1 LRSPPFTDTRVV
13 LHNGF
18 DAMSPVEKGWRVTF
32 LQLEAILAQHASQEE
47 SEIFNTARYAG
58 SDADQSW
65 M

>member
-1 LRSPPFTDTRVV
+1 V

-32 LQLEAILAQHASQEE
+32 LQLEAIVAQHASQEE